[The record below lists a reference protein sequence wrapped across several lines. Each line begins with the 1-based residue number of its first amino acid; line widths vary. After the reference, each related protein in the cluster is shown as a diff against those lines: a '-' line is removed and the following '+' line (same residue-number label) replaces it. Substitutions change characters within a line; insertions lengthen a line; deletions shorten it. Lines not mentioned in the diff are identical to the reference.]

1 MVPLGQAGRVNDP
14 QPGSF
19 DPVEVTERL
28 QLSPLHRFLG
38 FRAVHIDHEVAVL
51 EMPIAPDAFGGTGN
65 LHGGALA
72 TLIDVTSAM
81 AASRVNPFDF
91 ETHSLVTADL
101 HVRYLGRP
109 SGGEVVRAEARVV
122 RSGRMLIVVET
133 RVVDINDK
141 IIATGDFSSMLVP
154 RRKPL
159 RPDAASTDPSGPEV

>member
-1 MVPLGQAGRVNDP
+1 MNDP

-38 FRAVHIDHEVAVL
+38 LRAVRIDTEVAVL
-51 EMPIAPDAFGGTGN
+51 EMPIEENAFGGTGN

-81 AASRVNPFDF
+81 AASRANPFDF

-109 SGGEVVRAEARVV
+109 KGGDSVRAEARVV
-122 RSGRMLIVVET
+122 KTGR
-133 RVVDINDK
+133 
-141 IIATGDFSSMLVP
+141 
-154 RRKPL
+154 
-159 RPDAASTDPSGPEV
+159 

>member
-1 MVPLGQAGRVNDP
+1 MSEP

-19 DPVEVTERL
+19 DPEEATERL
-28 QLSPLHRFLG
+28 QASPLHRFLG
-38 FRAVHIDHEVAVL
+38 FRVTTIDEDVVTL

-72 TLIDVTSAM
+72 TLIDVCSAM
-81 AASRVNPFDF
+81 AASRANPFDF

-109 SGGEVVRAEARVV
+109 SGGEFVRAEARVV
-122 RSGRMLIVVET
+122 RAGRMLMVVET
-133 RVVDINDK
+133 RVLDVNDK
-141 IIATGDFSSMLVP
+141 VLATGDFSSMLVP

-159 RPDAASTDPSGPEV
+159 LPDTTTTDPEGPEV

>member
-1 MVPLGQAGRVNDP
+1 MSDP

-19 DPVEVTERL
+19 DPDEVTERL
-28 QLSPLHRFLG
+28 QGSPLHRFLG
-38 FRAVHIDHEVAVL
+38 FRAVEITLEKCVL

-81 AASRVNPFDF
+81 AASRANPFDF

-109 SGGEVVRAEARVV
+109 SGGDSVRAEAKVV
-122 RSGRMLIVVET
+122 RAGRMLVVVET
-133 RVVDINDK
+133 RVLDVNDK

-154 RRKPL
+154 RRTPL
-159 RPDAASTDPSGPEV
+159 LPDTASTDPEGPEV

>member
-1 MVPLGQAGRVNDP
+1 MDDP

-19 DPVEVTERL
+19 DADEITERL

-38 FRAVHIDHEVAVL
+38 FRAVRIDEEVAIL

-72 TLIDVTSAM
+72 TLIDVTSAL
-81 AASRVNPFDF
+81 AASRANPFDF

-101 HVRYLGRP
+101 HIRYLGRP
-109 SGGEVVRAEARVV
+109 SGGDSVRAEARVV
-122 RSGRMLIVVET
+122 RAGRMLVVVET
-133 RVVDINDK
+133 RVLDEADK

-154 RRKPL
+154 RRNPL
-159 RPDAASTDPSGPEV
+159 LPDTASTDPSGPEV

>member
-1 MVPLGQAGRVNDP
+1 MDDP

-19 DPVEVTERL
+19 DPQEATERL

-38 FRAVHIDHEVAVL
+38 FEVTEIGEDSCVL
-51 EMPIAPDAFGGTGN
+51 QMPIHPNAFGGTGN

-72 TLIDVTSAM
+72 TLIDVCSAM
-81 AASRVNPFDF
+81 AASRANPFDF
-91 ETHSLVTADL
+91 ETHSLVTADM

-109 SGGEVVRAEARVV
+109 SGGDHVRAVAKVVRA
-122 RSGRMLIVVET
+122 GRMLMVVET
-133 RVVDINDK
+133 RVLDEEDR

-159 RPDAASTDPSGPEV
+159 LPDTTSTDPEAPEV

>member
-1 MVPLGQAGRVNDP
+1 MTDP

-19 DPVEVTERL
+19 DPDEVTDRL

-38 FRAVHIDHEVAVL
+38 FRAVHIDTETCVL

-81 AASRVNPFDF
+81 AAARANPFDF

-109 SGGEVVRAEARVV
+109 TGGDAVRAEARVV
-122 RSGRMLIVVET
+122 RAGRMLIVVET
-133 RVVDINDK
+133 RVLDVTDK
-141 IIATGDFSSMLVP
+141 VIASGDFSCMLVP
-154 RRKPL
+154 RRAPL
-159 RPDAASTDPSGPEV
+159 LPDAESTDPESPEV

>member
-1 MVPLGQAGRVNDP
+1 MSDP
-14 QPGSF
+14 QPGSW
-19 DPVEVTERL
+19 DTDEATERL

-38 FRAVHIDHEVAVL
+38 FRATRLEEDVCIL
-51 EMPIAPDAFGGTGN
+51 EMPIDPNAFGGTGN

-81 AASRVNPFDF
+81 AASRASPFDF

-109 SGGEVVRAEARVV
+109 SGGDSVRAEARVV
-122 RSGRMLIVVET
+122 RAGRMLVVVET
-133 RVVDINDK
+133 RVLDHADK

-154 RRKPL
+154 RRDPL
-159 RPDAASTDPSGPEV
+159 LPDTTSTDPGGPEV

>member
-1 MVPLGQAGRVNDP
+1 VTDP

-28 QLSPLHRFLG
+28 QMSPLHRFLG
-38 FRAVHIDHEVAVL
+38 FRAVQIDTEVAIL
-51 EMPIAPDAFGGTGN
+51 EMPIGPDAFGGTGN

-81 AASRVNPFDF
+81 AASRANPFDF

-109 SGGEVVRAEARVV
+109 GGGDAVRAEARVV
-122 RSGRMLIVVET
+122 RAGRQLIVVET
-133 RVVDINDK
+133 RVLDVEDR

-154 RRKPL
+154 RRSPL
-159 RPDAASTDPSGPEV
+159 RPDTASTDPSGPEV

>member
-1 MVPLGQAGRVNDP
+1 MTDP

-19 DPVEVTERL
+19 DPDEVTDRL

-38 FRAVHIDHEVAVL
+38 FRAVHIDTETCVL

-81 AASRVNPFDF
+81 AAARANPFDF

-109 SGGEVVRAEARVV
+109 SGGDAVRAEARIV
-122 RSGRMLIVVET
+122 RAGRMLIVVET
-133 RVVDINDK
+133 RVLDVND
-141 IIATGDFSSMLVP
+141 
-154 RRKPL
+154 
-159 RPDAASTDPSGPEV
+159 

>member
-1 MVPLGQAGRVNDP
+1 VNDP

-19 DPVEVTERL
+19 DPEEATERL
-28 QLSPLHRFLG
+28 QGSPLHRFLG
-38 FRAVHIDHEVAVL
+38 FRVTRIDDEVVVL

-81 AASRVNPFDF
+81 AASRANPFDF

-109 SGGEVVRAEARVV
+109 SGGEAVRAEARVV
-122 RSGRMLIVVET
+122 RAGRMLMVVET
-133 RVVDINDK
+133 RVLDVDDK
-141 IIATGDFSSMLVP
+141 VIATGDFSSMLVP

-159 RPDAASTDPSGPEV
+159 LPDAASTDPEGPEV

>member
-1 MVPLGQAGRVNDP
+1 MNEP

-19 DPVEVTERL
+19 DPAEATERL
-28 QLSPLHRFLG
+28 QGSPLHRFLG
-38 FRAVHIDHEVAVL
+38 FRVTHIGDDEVWL

-72 TLIDVTSAM
+72 TLIDVCSAM
-81 AASRVNPFDF
+81 AASRANPFGF

-109 SGGEVVRAEARVV
+109 SGGESVRAVAKVVRA
-122 RSGRMLIVVET
+122 GRMLMVVET
-133 RVVDINDK
+133 RVLDVNDR

-154 RRKPL
+154 ARKPL
-159 RPDAASTDPSGPEV
+159 RPDAASTEGPEV

>member
-1 MVPLGQAGRVNDP
+1 MNDP

-38 FRAVHIDHEVAVL
+38 LRAVRIDTEVAVL
-51 EMPIAPDAFGGTGN
+51 EMPIEENAFGGTGN

-109 SGGEVVRAEARVV
+109 KGGDSVRAEARVV
-122 RSGRMLIVVET
+122 KTGRQLIVVET
-133 RVVDINDK
+133 RVLDIEDR

-154 RRKPL
+154 RRSPL
-159 RPDAASTDPSGPEV
+159 RPDAASTDPSGPEL